1 MRCADSPTQELN
13 ESTSHTAKPISWFC
27 SCISIS
33 FTIYSVNRVAK
44 PEQSLNFALF
54 FFAYYGYVG
63 IFSPYASLF
72 FEERGLSAAQI
83 GVLMSLLQVMRIFG
97 PNVWGW
103 VADHRSQRVAVLRVT
118 SLAAV
123 ISFCGMFFG
132 QTFAYFFAVMVIVN
146 LFTSAQGPLSEALML
161 SAMRGD
167 LTHYGRLRLWG
178 SVGFIFSVMAAGQ
191 LLDWYSVELMPW
203 LALIML
209 AMVSVVTLR
218 MREEAPIVHRSDS
231 PSVMSVLRKREVWS
245 FFTSTF
251 LMVAA
256 HASLY
261 VYYSLYLSQ
270 IGYSKTVIGLMWSL
284 GVIAEIIFFFYQEP
298 LFKRFGVKNL
308 MFISLAI
315 GVIRFLMIAF
325 GAQSLVL
332 LLIAQVLHAAT
343 FGVHHSSSVATLQR
357 WFSGPLQARGQAL
370 YISISYGLGG
380 TLGGLLLSACWDT
393 FGAQLVYVIAA
404 LMSGCGLVAAVL
416 SYRWQIRDGEIK

>member
-1 MRCADSPTQELN
+1 MWCAGSPTQELN
-13 ESTSHTAKPISWFC
+13 ESTSHTAKPTSWFC
-27 SCISIS
+27 SSIS
-33 FTIYSVNRVAK
+33 LSLIIYSVNRVAK

-191 LLDWYSVELMPW
+191 LLDWYGVELMPW

-218 MREEAPIVHRSDS
+218 MREEVPIVHRSDS

-256 HASLY
+256 HSSLY

-308 MFISLAI
+308 MFVSLAI

-370 YISISYGLGG
+370 FISISYGLGG

-404 LMSGCGLVAAVL
+404 LMSGFGLVAAVL

>member
-1 MRCADSPTQELN
+1 MRCAGSPTQELN

-27 SCISIS
+27 SCISITFS
-33 FTIYSVNRVAK
+33 IYSVNRVAK

-308 MFISLAI
+308 MFVSLAI

-370 YISISYGLGG
+370 FISISYGLGG

-416 SYRWQIRDGEIK
+416 SYRWQIHDGEIK

>member
-1 MRCADSPTQELN
+1 MRCAGSPTQELN

-33 FTIYSVNRVAK
+33 FIIYSVNRVAK

-308 MFISLAI
+308 MFVSLAI

-370 YISISYGLGG
+370 FISISYGLGG

-416 SYRWQIRDGEIK
+416 SYRWQIRDGEVK

>member
-1 MRCADSPTQELN
+1 
-13 ESTSHTAKPISWFC
+13 
-27 SCISIS
+27 
-33 FTIYSVNRVAK
+33 VNRVAK

>member
-1 MRCADSPTQELN
+1 MWCASSLTAELN
-13 ESTSHTAKPISWFC
+13 ESTSHYAKPTSWFC
-27 SCISIS
+27 SCIS
-33 FTIYSVNRVAK
+33 IYSVNRVAK

-178 SVGFIFSVMAAGQ
+178 SVGFIVSVMAAGQ
-191 LLDWYSVELMPW
+191 LLDWYGVELMPW
-203 LALIML
+203 LALMLL
-209 AMVSVVTLR
+209 AMVSAVTFR
-218 MREEAPIVHRSDS
+218 MREEVPIVHRSDS

-308 MFISLAI
+308 MFMSLAI

-332 LLIAQVLHAAT
+332 LLVAQVLHAAT

-370 YISISYGLGG
+370 FISISYGLGG

-416 SYRWQIRDGEIK
+416 SYRWQIHDGEK

>member
-1 MRCADSPTQELN
+1 MRCAGSPTQELN
-13 ESTSHTAKPISWFC
+13 ESTSHTAKPIFWFC

-33 FTIYSVNRVAK
+33 FIIYSVNRVAK

-178 SVGFIFSVMAAGQ
+178 SVGFIVSVMAAGQ

-298 LFKRFGVKNL
+298 LFKRFGVKKL
-308 MFISLAI
+308 MLMSLAI
-315 GVIRFLMIAF
+315 AVIRFLMIAF
-325 GAQSLVL
+325 AAQSLVL

-370 YISISYGLGG
+370 FISISYGLGG

-393 FGAQLVYVIAA
+393 FGARVVYVSAA
-404 LMSGCGLVAAVL
+404 LMSGCGLLAAAL
-416 SYRWQIRDGEIK
+416 SYHWQIRDGEVK

>member
-1 MRCADSPTQELN
+1 MRCAGSPTQELN

-33 FTIYSVNRVAK
+33 FTLYSVNRVAK

-178 SVGFIFSVMAAGQ
+178 SVGFIVSVIAAGQ
-191 LLDWYSVELMPW
+191 LLDWYGVELMPW

-218 MREEAPIVHRSDS
+218 MREEVPIVHRSDS

-256 HASLY
+256 HSSLY

-284 GVIAEIIFFFYQEP
+284 GVIAEIIFFFYREP
-298 LFKRFGVKNL
+298 VFKRFGVKNL
-308 MFISLAI
+308 LCVSLAI

-370 YISISYGLGG
+370 FISISYGLGG

-404 LMSGCGLVAAVL
+404 LMSGFGLVAAVL

>member
-1 MRCADSPTQELN
+1 M
-13 ESTSHTAKPISWFC
+13 
-27 SCISIS
+27 
-33 FTIYSVNRVAK
+33 NRVAK

-370 YISISYGLGG
+370 FISISYGLGG

-416 SYRWQIRDGEIK
+416 SYRWQIHDGEIK